1 MKDGQTI
8 GQWLN
13 WDFKTNGSLE
23 VLDKNSNLIYFE
35 NAGGWD
41 RHEYNSE
48 EKLMYYEN
56 SDGFIK
62 DNRTP
67 EIIEHNGRKY
77 QLIHPTMKDG
87 QTIGQWLNWDFK
99 ANGNLDIRDR
109 NGNCIYFEDS
119 DGYWS
124 KIKYNSQGNIIYSE
138 NSNGKIVDNRGLYQ
152 RL

>member
-1 MKDGQTI
+1 MKDGQTF

-13 WDFKTNGSLE
+13 WDFEANGSLE

-77 QLIHPTMKDG
+77 QLIP
-87 QTIGQWLNWDFK
+87 
-99 ANGNLDIRDR
+99 
-109 NGNCIYFEDS
+109 
-119 DGYWS
+119 
-124 KIKYNSQGNIIYSE
+124 
-138 NSNGKIVDNRGLYQ
+138 
-152 RL
+152 